1 VHRQLGLGALICEAG
16 QAQHDSHNGVLV
28 VVAVFTAVRER
39 AAVAER
45 GSGASPALPR
55 RCRGVARNFLRENA
69 FFPEEREAARRG
81 SSNAPLLPGCEFTL
95 VG

>member
-1 VHRQLGLGALICEAG
+1 MHRQLGLGALICEAG

-28 VVAVFTAVRER
+28 VVAVFTTLRER

-45 GSGASPALPR
+45 GSGASLAFAVALPAIFFEKMLFR
-55 RCRGVARNFLRENA
+55 RNA
-69 FFPEEREAARRG
+69 KAARRG
-81 SSNAPLLPGCEFTL
+81 SSNAPLLPSCEFTL